1 MHTLDVWC
9 ADGNDRR
16 HKLTMMLRKSLHSVT
31 LLAFVVV
38 TVSCSAGAI
47 QKNALCQRSSRLDT
61 ANNNA
66 GNMPQSFGSY
76 TGLSL
81 KSQIL
86 DDLDALTVAQDVGP
100 TSLDG
105 DFAYLIRVNQ
115 TLFEVMSNL
124 LWDSSV
130 AATNSSIDEVL
141 DEFATIT
148 TTRHIARISEYLLKN
163 CESEVQNNIAPPDS
177 VVEEIATSTSL
188 LSVVNDR
195 TNLDPPAVSEN
206 ISLGLTIAESLGIEV
221 TNDVARCLG
230 EKAQLVSQTQ
240 TNGND
245 MQKAFNPIFAAC
257 GVDVSATTSSG

>member
-1 MHTLDVWC
+1 MFWC
-9 ADGNDRR
+9 TYDNDTR
-16 HKLTMMLRKSLHSVT
+16 HKLVNMLRKSLYSVT
-31 LLAFVVV
+31 LVAFVLL

-61 ANNNA
+61 ANDNT

-81 KSQIL
+81 KSQML
-86 DDLDALTVAQDVGP
+86 DDLDAMTVAKDVGP
-100 TSLDG
+100 KSLEG

-115 TLFEVMSNL
+115 SLYDAMSNL
-124 LWDSSV
+124 SWDSAV

-141 DEFATIT
+141 GEFATIT
-148 TTRHIARISEYLLKN
+148 TTRHIARVSEYLLKN

-177 VVEEIATSTSL
+177 VVEVIATSTSL
-188 LSVVNDR
+188 LSIVNDR
-195 TNLDPPAVSEN
+195 INPDPPAMSEN

-240 TNGND
+240 TEGND
-245 MQKAFNPIFAAC
+245 MQKAFHPIFAAC
-257 GVDVSATTSSG
+257 GVDVTATTSSG

>member
-1 MHTLDVWC
+1 MFRC
-9 ADGNDRR
+9 AYDNDGR
-16 HKLTMMLRKSLHSVT
+16 HKLTNMLRKSLYFVT
-31 LLAFVVV
+31 LLAFVVL
-38 TVSCSAGAI
+38 TVGCSAGAI

-61 ANNNA
+61 ANNNS

-86 DDLDALTVAQDVGP
+86 DDLDAMTVAKDVGP
-100 TSLDG
+100 KSLDG

-115 TLFEVMSNL
+115 SLYEVMSDL
-124 LWDSSV
+124 AWDSSV
-130 AATNSSIDEVL
+130 AATNNSVEKVL
-141 DEFATIT
+141 GEFASIT

-163 CESEVQNNIAPPDS
+163 CESEIQNNIAPPDS

-188 LSVVNDR
+188 LAVVNDR

-221 TNDVARCLG
+221 TNDVAQCLG
-230 EKAQLVSQTQ
+230 EKAQVISQSQT
-240 TNGND
+240 NSD
-245 MQKAFNPIFAAC
+245 DLQKTFAPIFAAC
-257 GVDVSATTSSG
+257 GVDTTSTTAAG